1 MLLSEVIQV
10 KEGLDLLKD
19 GEFTSLGL
27 AVSVCEEKLL
37 SFIENEK
44 YIDSLSDRIT
54 CLITTQ
60 AIGEKL
66 KNKYGVIVS
75 SNPRM
80 DYFKLHNK
88 LSSIEEY
95 KRKEFETII
104 GEGCEISNLASI
116 SKNNVRIGNN
126 VKIEE
131 FVVIR
136 ENTVIEDKKEFE
148 TIIGEGCEISNL
160 ASISKNNVRIGNN
173 VKIEE
178 FVVIRENTVIED
190 NSIIRAGVV
199 LGGEGYE
206 YKRVDGIIMNVNH
219 CGGVIIGESVEV
231 QYNGCIDKALYP
243 WDNTIIGSHSKLDNL
258 VHIEH
263 GVKIGNRCLI
273 ASRTTF
279 GGRTIIGDDSWVGLG
294 AIISNGLTLGNKV
307 SVSFGSVVTKS
318 LKDGEKVSGNFAIN
332 HNKYIDFIKS
342 IR

>member
-1 MLLSEVIQV
+1 MLLSEIVNLVENLEI
-10 KEGLDLLKD
+10 LRD

-27 AVSVCEEKLL
+27 AVAVCEEKLL

-44 YIDSLSDRIT
+44 YISGLSDKIT
-54 CLITTQ
+54 CLITTEE
-60 AIGEKL
+60 IGEKL
-66 KNKYGVIVS
+66 KDTYGIIIS
-75 SNPRM
+75 KNPRM

-88 LSSIEEY
+88 LSNIREY
-95 KRKEFETII
+95 KREDFDTII
-104 GEGCEISNLASI
+104 GEACEINNLSSI
-116 SKNNVRIGNN
+116 SKKNVRIGNN

-136 ENTVIEDKKEFE
+136 ENTVI
-148 TIIGEGCEISNL
+148 G
-160 ASISKNNVRIGNN
+160 
-173 VKIEE
+173 
-178 FVVIRENTVIED
+178 D

-206 YKRVDGIIMNVNH
+206 YKRTDGIIMNVNH
-219 CGGVIIGESVEV
+219 CGGVIIGDNVEIK
-231 QYNGCIDKALYP
+231 YNGCIDKALYP
-243 WDNTIIGSHSKLDNL
+243 WDNTIIGSYSKLDNL

-263 GVKIGNRCLI
+263 GVKVGNRCLI

-294 AIISNGLTLGNKV
+294 AIISNGLILGNKV
-307 SVSFGSVVTKS
+307 SVSLGSVVTKN

-332 HNKYIDFIKS
+332 HDKYINFIKG

>member
-1 MLLSEVIQV
+1 MLLNEIV
-10 KEGLDLLKD
+10 KLEENLEMLKD

-44 YIDSLSDRIT
+44 YIDSLSDKIT
-54 CLITTQ
+54 CLITTKE
-60 AIGEKL
+60 IGEKL
-66 KNKYGVIVS
+66 KDRYGVIIS
-75 SNPRM
+75 NNPRM
-80 DYFKLHNK
+80 DYFKVHNK
-88 LSSIEEY
+88 LSSIKGY
-95 KRKEFETII
+95 KREEFDTII
-104 GEGCEISNLASI
+104 GERCEISNLASI

-131 FVVIR
+131 FAVIR
-136 ENTVIEDKKEFE
+136 ENTVI
-148 TIIGEGCEISNL
+148 G
-160 ASISKNNVRIGNN
+160 
-173 VKIEE
+173 
-178 FVVIRENTVIED
+178 D

-206 YKRVDGIIMNVNH
+206 YKRVDGVIMNVNH
-219 CGGVIIGESVEV
+219 CGGVIIGENVEV

-243 WDNTIIGSHSKLDNL
+243 WDNTIIGSYSKLDNL

-263 GVKIGNRCLI
+263 GVKIGERCLI

-279 GGRTIIGDDSWVGLG
+279 GGRTVIGDDSWVGLG

-307 SVSFGSVVTKS
+307 SISLGSVVTKN

-332 HNKYIDFIKS
+332 HEKYIDFIKS